1 MVGAYAERSAIG
13 RTFNGLVNRSAAQE
27 LSLINNKSELVS
39 DLSQHDISAYISK
52 EKKKMANDPH
62 SKIASNTAQL
72 SGLLTK
78 TEDNSIKNRG
88 SENEIQSYNRLTLG
102 F

>member
-1 MVGAYAERSAIG
+1 MVGAYAERSSVIG

-39 DLSQHDISAYISK
+39 DLSQNDISAYISK

-72 SGLLTK
+72 SGLLTGDK
-78 TEDNSIKNRG
+78 SLKNRD
-88 SENEIQSYNRLTLG
+88 SDNEI
-102 F
+102 